1 MKPTTYNLP
10 SDLTDKIDQV
20 AIASERSRS
29 FVVRKLL
36 ERSLTG
42 QDRMAALQAVAD
54 AGLEAYADAA
64 SATRAP
70 NATEII
76 AESCADGRARQDALQ
91 KIAAGNR
98 KP

>member
-36 ERSLTG
+36 EHSLTATE
-42 QDRMAALQAVAD
+42 RMAALDAVASE
-54 AGLEAYADAA
+54 GLREFADAA
-64 SATRAP
+64 GTPRAL
-70 NATEII
+70 NATEAI
-76 AESCADGRARQDALQ
+76 ASPESCADGPGRLAALE
-91 KIAAGNR
+91 KIAAGR
-98 KP
+98 K